1 MKNKIIG
8 LLAAVIVVLVIGYL
22 YTRDGRVK
30 QVHIGG
36 QTVKVRLASTQ
47 EELKKGLAGTKH
59 LDWDQGMLFL
69 FPVASQYQ
77 FWMKDMVIPLD
88 IVWIRGTT
96 ITQITADVPAPKDLL
111 HQDNLPLYASSE
123 LVDTVL
129 ELPAGFAERYH
140 VKVGDTVKYN

>member
-8 LLAAVIVVLVIGYL
+8 LMLAVLVVAVIGYL
-22 YTRDGRVK
+22 YTRDGSVK
-30 QVHIGG
+30 RVHIGG

-47 EELKKGLAGTKH
+47 VELKKGLAGTTH
-59 LDWDQGMLFL
+59 LNWDQGMLFL
-69 FPVASQYQ
+69 FPVAGQYQ

-96 ITQITADVPAPKDLL
+96 ITQITEDVPPPKDLQ

-129 ELPAGFAERYH
+129 ELPAGFVARYQ
-140 VKVGDTVKYN
+140 VKVGDTVRYN